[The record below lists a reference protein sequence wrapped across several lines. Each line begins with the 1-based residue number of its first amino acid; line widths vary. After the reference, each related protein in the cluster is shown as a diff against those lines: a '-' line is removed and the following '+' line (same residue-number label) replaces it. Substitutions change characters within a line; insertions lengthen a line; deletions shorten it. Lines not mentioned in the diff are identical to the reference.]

1 MAQRA
6 RDRNQ
11 KVSAERYENQV
22 QEAEQR
28 AEVIRQVLLNG
39 TNKGDEQAPPKEA

>member
-1 MAQRA
+1 MAKRA

-11 KVSAERYENQV
+11 KFSAERFENQA

-28 AEVIRQVLLNG
+28 AEVIRQVLLNV
-39 TNKGDEQAPPKEA
+39 TNKGDEQEPPKEA